1 MSHIVSNA
9 SPLIVLAKAGLLDL
23 LPKLFTEVAL
33 PQAVRDEIQSGP
45 ADDPMRVALPGCGWL
60 RFVALEPPLSPLA
73 AMQLGRGEAEVI
85 ECARR
90 QTDCAVL
97 LDDRAGRRAAQAL
110 GLRVFG
116 TLSLVALAAQQGH
129 VASFDDAVAK
139 LRSAGLYASDSVV
152 EAVRRGLQ
160 SGQ

>member
-1 MSHIVSNA
+1 
-9 SPLIVLAKAGLLDL
+9 
-23 LPKLFTEVAL
+23 
-33 PQAVRDEIQSGP
+33 
-45 ADDPMRVALPGCGWL
+45 
-60 RFVALEPPLSPLA
+60 
-73 AMQLGRGEAEVI
+73 
-85 ECARR
+85 
-90 QTDCAVL
+90 

-152 EAVRRGLQ
+152 EAVRWGLQ

>member
-1 MSHIVSNA
+1 MTIVSNT

-23 LPKLFTEVAL
+23 LPKLFSEL
-33 PQAVRDEIQSGP
+33 IIPQAVRDEIHSGP
-45 ADDPMRVALPGCGWL
+45 ADDLMRLALPGCGWL
-60 RFVALEPPLSPLA
+60 RVVVLEPPLSPLA

-85 ECARR
+85 EYGRR
-90 QTDCAVL
+90 QTDCTAL

-116 TLSLVALAAQQGH
+116 TLSVAAIATQQGH
-129 VASFDDAVAK
+129 IESFDDAVRR
-139 LRSAGLYASDSVV
+139 LRAAGLYTSDSVV
-152 EAVRRGLQ
+152 ETVRLGLR